1 MKLMLLERLKLLQVL
16 PSEGSFVTLNIITD
30 LRKSLAPT
38 EDELKEFELVEKDG
52 QLSWNDKGREEREIQ
67 IGEKATDI
75 IVKALKQLDSEGKL
89 TAHHLSIYEKF
100 VVNKD

>member
-1 MKLMLLERLKLLQVL
+1 MKLILLERLKLLEML
-16 PSEGSFVTLNIITD
+16 PAEGSFVTLNIVNK
-30 LRKSLAPT
+30 LRESLAPT
-38 EDELKEFELVEKDG
+38 EAELKEFELVEKDG
-52 QLSWNDKGREEREIQ
+52 QLTWNEKGREEREIEV
-67 IGEKATDI
+67 GEKATDI